1 MSEHEHHHSKANGE
15 NQMPESEGLRSE
27 APPPLQL
34 FASPVAPPDGG
45 GIGNESESI
54 QAPLQMQQG
63 EDAGPEGFTP
73 LEALGVARDAPA
85 EGEEPEDS
93 GGVYLR
99 DTPDA
104 TDETTVIRRIPY
116 QEQFFIQA
124 QSDTWYQVRTLDGD
138 EGFVAK
144 HLVSVNGSN
153 TMGFTVHLIQAGETA
168 QGIARRYFNG
178 DDGRAEFIPNEL
190 DYAKAIWAYNTQ
202 HYGKET
208 GISQSGEQIYSLTEG
223 VTIWIPSTDWAYR
236 YVKDLPHDERHGD
249 SWSRWVYEYVTYD
262 NPLVGSVREYLESL
276 AEEWN
281 PAHAQA
287 VMEVIKE
294 HLQSGRDTMITVMD
308 KVPAFAQFII
318 PGGPVAPVFAN
329 FSVSFLIGALDQA
342 VNTPPEVLQQV
353 LKSYLTAAI
362 DPEFYIGMI
371 EGAVTGIGNWFTDI
385 WDVIS
390 MIGEFVGTAAQTVFS
405 ADTYTEDI
413 PELAQ
418 AIAQALPEVA
428 EFIQSIEISE
438 IFAAMHDT
446 AATMGEQMGASAF
459 SAILG
464 HLGNSP
470 FGQGFSSGKIMG
482 YLIPEIILAVGT
494 EGIGTAIKGALTGL
508 KGLKTAMTAFTKVGA
523 TAFRAARGMILKV
536 MEMAYAMIRSG
547 SKKAQ
552 AFGEKF
558 AELLRKLLRIANGG
572 RGRGVW
578 DLPPFERG
586 RALETRFPIN
596 LPANYPT
603 IDYFSRGVAASVKS
617 VDLLA
622 DTYQTPAK
630 LNALLRKYVRKV
642 SRYDGLDKWGDAPTI
657 LPEDIISR
665 KLELV
670 IPPGAT
676 SEQMSIIEGVISYGA
691 TLDNP
696 VEVVVS
702 VIAN

>member
-1 MSEHEHHHSKANGE
+1 MSDREHHHSKANCD

-34 FASPVAPPDGG
+34 FASPVAPPNGSGTDKS
-45 GIGNESESI
+45 SENAH
-54 QAPLQMQQG
+54 APLQMQQG
-63 EDAGPEGFTP
+63 EDARPEGFAP
-73 LEALGVARDAPA
+73 YEALGVARDAPA
-85 EGEEPEDS
+85 EGEAPEDS
-93 GGVYLR
+93 GGAYLR
-99 DTPDA
+99 ETPDA

-124 QSDTWYQVRTLDGD
+124 QSDTWYQVRTLDGY
-138 EGFVAK
+138 EGFVTK
-144 HLVSVNGSN
+144 HLVSVNGAN
-153 TMGFTVHLIQAGETA
+153 TMGFAVHLIRAGETA
-168 QGIARRYFNG
+168 QGIARKYFNG

-202 HYGKET
+202 HYGEET
-208 GISQSGEQIYSLTEG
+208 GIAQSGEQIYSLTEG

-262 NPLVGSVREYLESL
+262 NPLVGSVRESLESL

-308 KVPAFAQFII
+308 KVPAFAQFIV

-329 FSVSFLIGALDQA
+329 FSISFLIGALDQA
-342 VNTPPEVLQQV
+342 TNTPPEVLQQV

-362 DPEFYIGMI
+362 DPEFYIGLI

-390 MIGEFVGTAAQTVFS
+390 MIGEFAGTAAQTVFS

-482 YLIPEIILAVGT
+482 YLVPEIILAVGT

-508 KGLKTAMTAFTKVGA
+508 KGLKTAMTAFSKVGA

-586 RALETRFPIN
+586 RALEMRFPIN
-596 LPANYPT
+596 LPANYPV
-603 IDYFSRGVAASVKS
+603 IDYFRRGVAASVKS

-630 LNALLRKYVRKV
+630 LNAVIRKHVRKV
-642 SRYDGLDKWGDAPTI
+642 SDFNGYRQWGFADEI
-657 LPEDIISR
+657 LPSQISGR
-665 KLELV
+665 KLDLV
-670 IPPGAT
+670 IPSGA
-676 SEQMSIIEGVISYGA
+676 SPQQMEVVQNAVAYGRS
-691 TLDNP
+691 LPNP
-696 VEVVVS
+696 VDVVIHV
-702 VIAN
+702 VAQ